1 MLWARNQTRASPV
14 PAHPYAASLVS
25 RGRRKEETLWVDAP
39 PPTPG
44 SNWLRRAPAE
54 GLELVAIGPVE
65 GHQGQNAPGASKT
78 MPLLASCPGKVYS
91 KQATRA
97 DYGARLPGLESQLRP
112 SLAVHLGRVRFPVG
126 TAHL

>member
-1 MLWARNQTRASPV
+1 MGRC
-14 PAHPYAASLVS
+14 PAPNPWEQLA
-25 RGRRKEETLWVDAP
+25 KE
-39 PPTPG
+39 G
-44 SNWLRRAPAE
+44 PAE